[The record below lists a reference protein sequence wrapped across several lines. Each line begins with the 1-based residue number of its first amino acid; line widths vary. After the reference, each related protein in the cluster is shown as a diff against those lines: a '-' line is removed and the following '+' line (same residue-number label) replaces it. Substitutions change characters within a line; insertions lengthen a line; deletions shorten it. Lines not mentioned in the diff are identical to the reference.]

1 MPVHSVQLADL
12 DCALSG
18 TSAGGEWLREQCA
31 QLEGGAVLY
40 FPEIPAPMDAEDLA
54 FLLGRIVVAF
64 DS

>member
-1 MPVHSVQLADL
+1 MFIHSVQLADL

-31 QLEGGAVLY
+31 QLEGGA
-40 FPEIPAPMDAEDLA
+40 FPETPAPMDAEDLT
-54 FLLGRIVVAF
+54 FLPGRIVVAF